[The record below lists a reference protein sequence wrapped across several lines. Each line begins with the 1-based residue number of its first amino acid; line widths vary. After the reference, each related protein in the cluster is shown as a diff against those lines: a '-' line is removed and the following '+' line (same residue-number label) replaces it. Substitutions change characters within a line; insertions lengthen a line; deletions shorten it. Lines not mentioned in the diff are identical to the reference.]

1 MGDIIGFAVRRL
13 ASAFVTLFI
22 VSLVIFSAV
31 HALPGGY
38 ADVFLG
44 AHPTEAAKAR
54 VEAQFGLDQPLPVQY
69 LRWLGATLSGDFG
82 TSLVTQ
88 KPVAEEFA
96 ARLPVTA
103 TIAVL
108 ATLMAVG
115 IGLPLGI
122 AGGTRLGGKRGGT
135 LSRLGGAILISV
147 PDFLVGTLILFVVSR
162 YLTWATGLST
172 SLLPAMALSL
182 LGIGLVMGAA
192 RQAATGVSRGPWVL
206 AAIARGMAR
215 RDIIRHHI
223 VKNAAIPVLTTAG
236 IYFGYLLGGTA
247 IVESTFTVPGIGRYV
262 LQAVQLRD
270 YPVGQGGA
278 LIAATLFIAL
288 NLAVDLLYGVLDLRI
303 RAAR

>member
-96 ARLPVTA
+96 TRLPVTA

-122 AGGTRLGGKRGGT
+122 AGGTRLGEKRGGT

-147 PDFLVGTLILFVVSR
+147 PDFLVGTPLPPVGEQLR
-162 YLTWATGLST
+162 HLGHEL
-172 SLLPAMALSL
+172 LLPRRHLACVDAEL
-182 LGIGLVMGAA
+182 A
-192 RQAATGVSRGPWVL
+192 RQLG
-206 AAIARGMAR
+206 R
-215 RDIIRHHI
+215 RS
-223 VKNAAIPVLTTAG
+223 VA
-236 IYFGYLLGGTA
+236 LGG
-247 IVESTFTVPGIGRYV
+247 R
-262 LQAVQLRD
+262 
-270 YPVGQGGA
+270 
-278 LIAATLFIAL
+278 
-288 NLAVDLLYGVLDLRI
+288 
-303 RAAR
+303 

>member
-1 MGDIIGFAVRRL
+1 MGGVIGFAGRRA
-13 ASAFVTLFI
+13 ASALVTLFI

-69 LRWLGATLSGDFG
+69 LLWLGSALSGDFG
-82 TSLVTQ
+82 QSLVTQ

-96 ARLPVTA
+96 VPLPVTA

-108 ATLMAVG
+108 ATLIAVG
-115 IGLPLGI
+115 VGLPWGI
-122 AGGTRLGGKRGGT
+122 AGGTRTGAGRGRIT
-135 LSRLGGAILISV
+135 SRLGSAIAISV
-147 PDFLVGTLILFVVSR
+147 PDFLVGTVLLFIVSR

-172 SLLPAMALSL
+172 TLLPAMALSV
-182 LGIGLVMGAA
+182 LGIGLVTGAA
-192 RQAATGVSRGPWVL
+192 RQAATSASQGQWVL
-206 AAIARGMAR
+206 AAVARGMSR
-215 RDIIRHHI
+215 RDILRHHI
-223 VKNAAIPVLTTAG
+223 LKNAAIPVLTTAG
-236 IYFGYLLGGTA
+236 IYLGYLLGGTA

-270 YPVGQGGA
+270 YPVVQGGA
-278 LIAATLFIAL
+278 LIAATLFIVL
-288 NLAVDLLYGVLDLRI
+288 NLMVDLLYGVLDPRI
-303 RAAR
+303 RATR

>member
-223 VKNAAIPVLTTAG
+223 VKNAAIPVLTTAS

-270 YPVGQGGA
+270 YPVVQGGA

-288 NLAVDLLYGVLDLRI
+288 NLAVDLLYGVLDPRI